1 MGIPL
6 DTRQLQQQ
14 AAMTPA
20 TGSPT
25 GLLENTF
32 EALDQ
37 FRRENVI
44 TSEADN
50 WNQEWQL
57 QHDLALKHGVETNAS
72 PSRPP
77 DAGALEWM
85 KQNPGQSAFQYWH
98 QQRDKQFADLKQQFP
113 DAGFK
118 TNEEMFL
125 GMTERLAQ
133 QRAGSQSI
141 RARATGPGQFGAFL
155 GDTAGAISDPVV
167 ALTLP
172 FGASAGASIL
182 RAALTEAVLASATEA
197 AIQPQVAQFRAA
209 VGNPQA
215 EGEAMRNI
223 LLAGGGAGV
232 LAAGL
237 RAIPVGARALAEHFR
252 KQVDAGVIKPNVQQQ
267 AALDLLE
274 RQAAESDSN
283 PFNRSLEGAT
293 EAHAANLKAADMA
306 ARDGTTVKAADLQ
319 APERPA
325 DTGELIERRSNVGK
339 RQEVENLQARV
350 SDLKARIAKG
360 EAVPQQELLKAVDD
374 LDNALHTSEKAPAL
388 KNERAFNNFLAG
400 KEEQPVL
407 FFDLD
412 NFKKINDEKSHDVGD
427 QVIAA
432 VGDLAK
438 EVGDELGIPVFH
450 KGGDEFLGSGADSEA
465 LTNLGKAMQKRLSN
479 ANIEVE
485 LPDGRIETI
494 KEVRLSF
501 GVSRGKTVKDS
512 VNAAEAELIADKQ
525 RRKAAGLRT
534 DRSDELPGGQP
545 GRENPQNRVPQA
557 AAVDRV
563 PRETRD
569 PELIEQGIAEAD
581 AQLKAEVDTLLLDN
595 PELKVAG
602 EPVAD
607 EAGEVV
613 SSTITARQLLEEA
626 DAEAAAAAEFT
637 ACVAGTAEAAA

>member
-6 DTRQLQQQ
+6 DSRQIQQQ

-20 TGSPT
+20 LGAPT

-32 EALDQ
+32 AALDQ
-37 FRRENVI
+37 FRRENII
-44 TSEADN
+44 TSEVNN
-50 WNQEWQL
+50 WGEEWQA
-57 QHDLALKHGVETNAS
+57 QHDLALKHGVDLLANWNQ
-72 PSRPP
+72 PP
-77 DAGALEWM
+77 DQAALQWM
-85 KQNPGQSAFQYWH
+85 AETGRSAPEYWH
-98 QQRDKQFADLKQQFP
+98 QKRDQQVAALKQQFP

-118 TNEEMFL
+118 TNEEMFV

-133 QRAGSQSI
+133 QRAGAESV

-155 GDTAGAISDPVV
+155 GDTAGAVSDPLV

-182 RAALTEAVLASATEA
+182 RASLTEAVLASATEA

-209 VGNPQA
+209 IGNPQA

-223 LLAGGGAGV
+223 LLAGAGAGT

-237 RAIPVGARALAEHFR
+237 RAIPVGYRALAQQFR
-252 KQVDAGVIKPNVQQQ
+252 KEVDAGRIKPNVQQQ

-274 RQAAESDSN
+274 RQAAEEDSN

-293 EAHAANLKAADMA
+293 EAHAANLKAADTA
-306 ARDGTTVKAADLQ
+306 AREGTTVKAADLQ

-325 DTGELIERRSNVGK
+325 DAGELIERRSNTAK

-350 SDLKARIAKG
+350 SDLKGKLARG
-360 EAVPQQELLKAVDD
+360 EATQDEVLKALDD
-374 LDNALHTSEKAPAL
+374 LDNALHTSTKAPAL

-400 KEEQPVL
+400 KENQPVL

-412 NFKKINDEKSHDVGD
+412 NFKKINDELSHDVGD
-427 QVIAA
+427 QVINA
-432 VGDLAK
+432 VGNLAR
-438 EVGDELGIPVFH
+438 EVSDELGIPVFH
-450 KGGDEFLGSGADSEA
+450 KGGDEFLGGGADSEA
-465 LTNLGKAMQKRLSN
+465 LTNLGKAVQKRLSN

-485 LPDGRIETI
+485 LPDGSLKTI

-501 GVSRGKTVKDS
+501 GVSSGKTVKDS
-512 VNAAEAELIADKQ
+512 VNAAEAALIADKQ

-534 DRSDELPGGQP
+534 DRPDELPGGQP

-557 AAVDRV
+557 TTVDRV

-569 PELIEQGIAEAD
+569 PELIEQGIAESD
-581 AQLKAEVDTLLLDN
+581 AQLKAEVDALLLEN

-613 SSTITARQLLEEA
+613 SSTVTARQLLEEA
-626 DAEAAAAAEFT
+626 DAELAAAAEFT
-637 ACVAGTAEAAA
+637 ACVAGTTEAAA